1 MQETHINLNTLLV
14 ETDRKVREA
23 YLQLIEVCKENSE
36 DLKRVE
42 QKLAASESRLQTL
55 ISEVERKI
63 EISVKNGLATT
74 TYVEAPN
81 RNQVNLSDGW
91 QIPLP

>member
-14 ETDRKVREA
+14 ETDKKVREA